1 MLSGFVVFLL
11 VIIVLLAVPV
21 TLTYRVTWQRS
32 FQSNMTLQWLFGLV
46 RIQLP
51 STASTTT
58 DRAQETVTITE
69 PKKLPASRKANPM
82 IALRQKAFRQRL
94 FRLIGD
100 LWHAVHKQHVTLR
113 IRIGLGD
120 PADTGQLW
128 ALVGPLSGMLATIQ
142 DAMIEIEPEFIDTV
156 FELDSSGKIRIIPLQ
171 LLYLA
176 FGLLLSPA
184 FWRGVNQMRNAA
196 K

>member
-1 MLSGFVVFLL
+1 
-11 VIIVLLAVPV
+11 
-21 TLTYRVTWQRS
+21 
-32 FQSNMTLQWLFGLV
+32 MTLQWLFGLV

-51 STASTTT
+51 SSASTTT
-58 DRAQETVTITE
+58 DRAQETVKITE
-69 PKKLPASRKANPM
+69 PKKLQASRKANPM

-100 LWHAVHKQHVTLR
+100 LWRAVHKQHVMLR

-142 DAMIEIEPEFIDTV
+142 DAMIEIEPEFIDSV
-156 FELDSSGKIRIIPLQ
+156 FELDSSGKIRIVPLQ
-171 LLYLA
+171 LLYLT
-176 FGLLLSPA
+176 FGLLLSPV
-184 FWRGVNQMRNAA
+184 FWRGINQMRNAA
-196 K
+196 N